1 MQAVD
6 KSRRSD
12 SLEFMKVD
20 TLSIAQRLQAV
31 GASKAL
37 AEEQAQIMREVV
49 EAQLVTKAD
58 LAEAVAQLRTEMF
71 RMALA
76 TIGTLT
82 VIIALFEFLAR

>member
-1 MQAVD
+1 
-6 KSRRSD
+6 
-12 SLEFMKVD
+12 MKVD

-31 GASKAL
+31 GASKEL